1 MFRSSRRFEAAIEEN
16 RRGKSA
22 RKIGEEN
29 RNVCPVSA
37 LSPASRQKTEKRMT
51 KLRLLGAAALILS
64 SALASPVMAQEVIYS
79 PGYCAQFYPNANC
92 QNKGPGNP
100 YTGDYQR
107 RTAYQNSY
115 RRNGDANI
123 GTAGAIATAP
133 FRGDSYAYDNR
144 YRGGYGQYGYNNS
157 YAARNGFVCQPGTWF
172 KGEDG
177 RRHLCQ

>member
-64 SALASPVMAQEVIYS
+64 SELASPVMAQEVIYS

-107 RTAYQNSY
+107 RTFYRSNYSGWNS
-115 RRNGDANI
+115 N
-123 GTAGAIATAP
+123 AGWN
-133 FRGDSYAYDNR
+133 DNR
-144 YRGGYGQYGYNNS
+144 
-157 YAARNGFVCQPGTWF
+157 W
-172 KGEDG
+172 
-177 RRHLCQ
+177 

>member
-1 MFRSSRRFEAAIEEN
+1 
-16 RRGKSA
+16 
-22 RKIGEEN
+22 
-29 RNVCPVSA
+29 
-37 LSPASRQKTEKRMT
+37 MT

-79 PGYCAQFYPNANC
+79 PGYCAQYYPNANC

-100 YTGDYQR
+100 YTGSYQS

-115 RRNGDANI
+115 NRRDGANWNNGWHESWNDNRRGRRDSGFWPGDVAADVVAGTI
-123 GTAGAIATAP
+123 GIAGAIATAP
-133 FRGDSYAYDNR
+133 FRSDSYAYDNG
-144 YRGGYGQYGYNNS
+144 YRGGYSQYGYNDS

-177 RRHLCQ
+177 RRHPCQ